1 MMFSTMAV
9 NIVRAGLKFI
19 PLALIVVGL
28 AVSAYWIGLVHA
40 QREVLNH
47 QPARAGAPASNSTP
61 DTATLQKQAA
71 DLSNQLDGLTKAK
84 EALKDRFD
92 SVEWVLSI
100 VLATIGLLTVAQGLF
115 AFFSAQN
122 YVNQA
127 DQAIDRAGKAVT
139 AAETTEQEVVRRF
152 EELAARIQARFPML
166 ADTESARAEAFAK
179 LSKLISPLTN
189 ADENLYAKSDP
200 LTRQEVFAI
209 ESFSA
214 IQFLTA
220 ADRGNELVANLRLLG
235 RFYAGKFLSD
245 GQGFQPDFD
254 RSYYYFIL
262 AEQKS
267 HRSYCVL
274 NDLGWLFIAVAKPTD
289 WDKGRAFFEESLRS
303 KPDQQRALYNLGTM
317 LMVLEKGN
325 QARLEQARDYLLKAR
340 RQPNWET
347 APNPTMA
354 SHIDYNLACVCDA
367 LAGIATDP
375 AVKSSLLG
383 ECCDYLEHTA
393 ALGTQPK
400 KLLDEDLQTGDL
412 INLAGSQPHAHR
424 LRAILATYQAA
435 WQKNA
440 KR

>member
-1 MMFSTMAV
+1 MIFSTMAV
-9 NIVRAGLKFI
+9 KIVRAGLKMI
-19 PLALIVVGL
+19 PLALAIVGL

-40 QREVLNH
+40 QREALNH
-47 QPARAGAPASNSTP
+47 QAARASAPAPNSAP

-71 DLSNQLDGLTKAK
+71 DLSNQMDGLTKAK
-84 EALKDRFD
+84 ESLKDRLD

-100 VLATIGLLTVAQGLF
+100 VLGTIALLTVAQGLF

-139 AAETTEQEVVRRF
+139 AAESAEQEVVRRF
-152 EELAARIQARFPML
+152 EELAARIQSRFPML
-166 ADTESARAEAFAK
+166 ADTESARVEAFAK

-214 IQFLTA
+214 VQFLTA
-220 ADRGNELVANLRLLG
+220 EARGNELVANLRLLG

-245 GQGFQPDFD
+245 GQTFLPDFD

-267 HRSYCVL
+267 HRSYGVL
-274 NDLGWLFIAVAKPTD
+274 NDLGWLFFSVAKPPD

-303 KPDQQRALYNLGTM
+303 KPDQQRALYNLGTIW
-317 LMVLEKGN
+317 KRRN
-325 QARLEQARDYLLKAR
+325 QAEVKRAREYLLEAK

-347 APNPTMA
+347 APSPSMA

-367 LAGIATDP
+367 MADMETDP
-375 AVKSSLLG
+375 VLKSNLLD
-383 ECCDYLEHTA
+383 ECCDYLDKAA
-393 ALGTQPK
+393 ALGTQPRE
-400 KLLDEDLQTGDL
+400 LLDGDL
-412 INLAGSQPHAHR
+412 RAGDLVTLAGSQPHAHR
-424 LRAILATYQAA
+424 LRGIR
-435 WQKNA
+435 A
-440 KR
+440 KYRPSGGGMP